1 MAGRKSCFL
10 WPFLGTVDYTL
21 KTLRWNLKISPWK
34 RRLTSTQTT
43 KFWVPAVNFQ
53 KGTGKLRV
61 LKDKT
66 TRLVPHIAV
75 CATGPH
81 IGLKAEMLNCLI
93 QLQNRNFDVTP
104 RSYLEVSGYPS
115 IEKSQNQRAKR
126 VQRFQVWYDQTIVQ
140 GPGIPKMIAIG
151 RHQKKNDRKPPKK
164 KVFFTGMSMVLDV
177 TGILIWI
184 YNPLKR

>member
-66 TRLVPHIAV
+66 TRLVPHIRS
-75 CATGPH
+75 CLCHRTPH
-81 IGLKAEMLNCLI
+81 RVESWMLNCLI

-104 RSYLEVSGYPS
+104 RSFLEVSGYPS
-115 IEKSQNQRAKR
+115 IEKSQNQRARR
-126 VQRFQVWYDQTIVQ
+126 VQRFQVWYDQTMVQ
-140 GPGIPKMIAIG
+140 WLQASQKIIAIG
-151 RHQKKNDRKPPKK
+151 
-164 KVFFTGMSMVLDV
+164 
-177 TGILIWI
+177 
-184 YNPLKR
+184 Y